1 MGTLSSKLEV
11 SADAPNAPASVAPV
25 ASSAPAALPRSA
37 GKFTASVAPQ
47 KPFTPSPRTVQ
58 AHYEAAVVKL
68 QAYIRRW
75 HVETLFEKALRR
87 RSVAEELLQTEINY
101 IANLRLLVTKF
112 VEPLQQ
118 SSTSDALS
126 LHSSADKVSEPILSA
141 IEVRTLFSSVQV
153 LLPIQEMFLA
163 DLQAKIDKWHY
174 DQTLGA
180 MLSTMTP
187 FLRLYA
193 EYIGNFSE
201 ATELY
206 QKLTSKRSE
215 GNRKFKE
222 FLEKAYNDP
231 KVMAIGDLDSF
242 LVQPIQRLPRYKM
255 FLEQLLKLTP
265 EGHADRTALQLALAK
280 VSETVSYV
288 NEKKR
293 THDQELQVVTV
304 FGKIEPPQ
312 DDLVRPGRALLQEG
326 ALQWSKSL
334 KESRVKSW
342 YFLFSDLLVIT
353 KQPTDAGKK
362 YKFVARFDLRTLS
375 LDAIASH
382 PSKGEHTPQ
391 NSLGEKHTSKKS
403 NDTIHKPSPSEIKLA
418 VPVRDPCFY
427 IETKYNGQT
436 CVLCWK
442 EEAEAFKFLADA
454 NEAAEKVLLARET
467 NPTTSEGKAH
477 AFKASI
483 RNHHTTASGTLIL
496 KQGRDSRSPE
506 HRPTR
511 SDPAPSVTPPKARP
525 TADAPSPIPQSPSAI
540 NPDIKTADSPASSP
554 EPQQKALRR
563 FAERKRE
570 LGFKKPS

>member
-1 MGTLSSKLEV
+1 MGILSSKPEG
-11 SADAPNAPASVAPV
+11 SADSPNAPATVAPPT
-25 ASSAPAALPRSA
+25 SSSSAALPRTA

-47 KPFTPSPRTVQ
+47 KPFIPSPRTVQ

-68 QAYIRRW
+68 QSYVRMW
-75 HVETLFEKALRR
+75 HVEMLYEKALRR

-118 SSTSDALS
+118 SSTNSTVS
-126 LHSSADKVSEPILSA
+126 PRSSADNVSEPILSA
-141 IEVRTLFSSVQV
+141 MEVRTLFSSVQV
-153 LLPIQEMFLA
+153 LLPIQELFLA

-193 EYIGNFSE
+193 EYIGNFTE

-206 QKLTSKRSE
+206 QKLTSKRSDS
-215 GNRKFKE
+215 NRRFKE
-222 FLEKAYNDP
+222 FLDKAYNDP

-265 EGHADRTALQLALAK
+265 EGHADRAAIQLALSK
-280 VSETVSYV
+280 VSDTVSYV

-312 DDLVRPGRALLQEG
+312 DDLVQPGRALLLEG
-326 ALQWSKSL
+326 PLQWSKSM
-334 KESRVKSW
+334 KESRVKAW
-342 YFLFSDLLVIT
+342 YFLFSDLLVIA
-353 KQPTDAGKK
+353 KQPSSAGKK
-362 YKFVARFDLRTLS
+362 YKFVSRFDLRTLS
-375 LDAIASH
+375 LGAITAH
-382 PSKGEHTPQ
+382 PTKAEHTPQ
-391 NSLGEKHTSKKS
+391 NSLGDKQVSKKS
-403 NDTIHKPSPSEIKLA
+403 NDTLHKPSPSELKLT
-418 VPVRDPCFY
+418 VPIYDSCFY
-427 IETKYNGQT
+427 IEAKSSGQT
-436 CVLCWK
+436 GVLCWK
-442 EEAEAFKFLADA
+442 EEVEAIKFQADVSA
-454 NEAAEKVLLARET
+454 AAEKVLLARET

-483 RNHHTTASGTLIL
+483 RNHHTTPSGTIIL
-496 KQGRDSRSPE
+496 KQSRDSRSPE

-511 SDPAPSVTPPKARP
+511 SDPAPSTTPPKPRP
-525 TADAPSPIPQSPSAI
+525 SADSPSPIA
-540 NPDIKTADSPASSP
+540 PDLKATDSASSSP
-554 EPQQKALRR
+554 DPQQKALRR
-563 FAERKRE
+563 FAERKKE
-570 LGFKKPS
+570 LGFKKPN